1 MKLTEAEIQV
11 LASIAVLDADGKPT
25 RRKDVETR
33 GDAYWTYKKDW
44 SDAFD
49 TLATKGLV
57 KSDNSVLTLTETGRP
72 HAEKYRKERPDLYWY
87 QYQKFYTAAHASKA
101 HSELC
106 KRVFGKDLCQDGQT
120 DMPALM
126 RLLDLLKLRPKNRVL
141 DLGCGAG
148 LIAEFISDETE
159 AHVVGLD
166 YSQSA
171 IDAANERTVA
181 KRDRIEFVTGNFN
194 DLDFPAA
201 SFNAIL
207 SLDTLYWAA
216 DLKEVTERLLS
227 MLKPSGYLG
236 VFMNHHISPND
247 PPESLAV
254 SNSDFA
260 IALDS
265 IGQPYDSFNFT
276 AEIGGFWKKNCAAA
290 EELLPQYENEGNG
303 FIAEGL
309 IRESC
314 EDYLPDVEAGRIA
327 RYLFLVSRE

>member
-1 MKLTEAEIQV
+1 MRLTEAEIQV
-11 LASIAVLDADGKPT
+11 LASIAVLEADGKST
-25 RRKDVETR
+25 LRKDVESR
-33 GDAYWTYKKDW
+33 GDAYWIYKENW

-49 TLATKGLV
+49 TLVTKGLV
-57 KSDNSVLTLTETGRP
+57 ESDKSVLTLTETGRP

-106 KRVFGKDLCQDGQT
+106 KRVFGRDLCQDGQT

-126 RLLDLLKLRPKNRVL
+126 RLLDLLKLRPEDRVL

-148 LIAEFISDETE
+148 VIAEFISDETG
-159 AHVVGLD
+159 ANVVGLD

-171 IDAANERTVA
+171 IDAANERSLA
-181 KRDRIEFVTGNFN
+181 KRNRIEFVTGNFN
-194 DLDFPAA
+194 DLDFPDA
-201 SFNAIL
+201 SFDAIL

-227 MLKPSGYLG
+227 MLKPSGYMG
-236 VFMNHHISPND
+236 VFMNHHIDPTD
-247 PPESLAV
+247 PPDSLTV
-254 SNSDFA
+254 SYSDFA

-265 IGQPYDSFNFT
+265 IGQPYESFNFT
-276 AEIGGFWKKNCAAA
+276 KEIGDFWKKNCAAA

-309 IRESC
+309 IRESR
-314 EDYLPDVEAGRIA
+314 EDYLPDIEAGRIA
-327 RYLFLVSRE
+327 RYLYLVRHQ